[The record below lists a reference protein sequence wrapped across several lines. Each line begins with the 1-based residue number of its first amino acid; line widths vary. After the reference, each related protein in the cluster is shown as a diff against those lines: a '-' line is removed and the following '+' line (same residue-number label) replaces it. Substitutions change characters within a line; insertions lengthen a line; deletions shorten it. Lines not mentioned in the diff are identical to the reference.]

1 MGKDQREEAEK
12 QILKADQLFKARQ
25 YKKAGKNY
33 HLAGNILLKLEEFEE
48 ARNSFINAAKMFM
61 ELERYDTTI
70 ELFRQSGEA
79 CISTDQF
86 LAANEVY
93 KEVLEYVPKLKNE
106 GERNHNHILF
116 SVLSYLCSFLKGDP
130 EEGLENIKKIQK
142 KVEKDF
148 FKESPLIQLVSEIT
162 LSLRDKQVKYVDK
175 IKENMARYKFRDTE
189 AKLLK
194 YVLLL
199 INVQLLTNSTFKLDK
214 SQYNTNE
221 LINLTLNFD
230 ITSLSPILNDPYY
243 QFEYSEFNINKIS
256 INLSDNL
263 TTSKKPPVPL
273 TLDAGNVSS
282 LEFIIK
288 PHFQIENPFIGPIS
302 FTCDLNKNLI
312 FTYETQS
319 VVPQLIS
326 PPATLSASIKNLR
339 PPLIDQTFPLE
350 ILIENNSEGEALDVD
365 IDVEFPDNLKIMRGT
380 TKKQIYSLRTNE
392 DLKWE
397 INLKPLEAGDY
408 IIKVYIK
415 FIDPDQ
421 NSIEEA
427 KEFPFSIKL

>member
-1 MGKDQREEAEK
+1 MGKDQREQAEK

-25 YKKAGKNY
+25 FKKAGKNY

-79 CISTDQF
+79 CIYANEF

-106 GERNHNHILF
+106 GERSYNSILF
-116 SVLSYLCSFLKGDP
+116 SVLSYFCSFLKGNP
-130 EEGLENIKKIQK
+130 EEGLENIKKIQR
-142 KVEKDF
+142 KVDKDF
-148 FKESPLIQLVSEIT
+148 FKESSLIQLVSEIT
-162 LSLRDKQVKYVDK
+162 LSLRDKQIKYIDK
-175 IKENMARYKFRDTE
+175 IKENMAHYKFRDAE
-189 AKLLK
+189 VKLLK

-214 SQYNTNE
+214 DQYNTNE

-230 ITSLSPILNDPYY
+230 ITSLSTILNDPYY
-243 QFEYSEFNINKIS
+243 QFEYSEFNINKITV
-256 INLSDNL
+256 NLSDNL
-263 TTSKKPPVPL
+263 TTSKKPQVPL
-273 TLDAGNVSS
+273 TLDVGNVSS

-288 PHFQIENPFIGPIS
+288 PHFQIENPFIGPIL
-302 FTCDLNKNLI
+302 FTCDLDKNLI

-319 VVPQLIS
+319 VVPQLVS
-326 PPATLSASIKNLR
+326 PPATLLASIKNLR

-350 ILIENNSEGEALDVD
+350 ILIENQSEGEALDVD
-365 IDVEFPDNLKIMRGT
+365 IDVEFPENLKVMRGT

-392 DLKWE
+392 ELKWE

-415 FIDPDQ
+415 FVDPDQ
-421 NSIEEA
+421 NKIEEA